1 MASRRSLI
9 VLVLALLAATG
20 GMEWWRENRDSQSGA
35 QLAASAQPGDIQL
48 LSSTNCVFCDRA
60 RRWMQV
66 HQVRFSECFVERDA
80 ECAKRYQAT
89 GGRGTPTVLVRGQV
103 QLGFSPQQVLTALP
117 GKAV

>member
-80 ECAKRYQAT
+80 ECARRYQAT